1 MLKCERALRRLIH
14 CKFLAL
20 VLPFAR
26 PLLNIRSKPLK
37 VRIHRCN
44 AGWPRQIKRSA
55 IAEWRNFDP
64 RYDAIV
70 RRNNGQ
76 SLPSLGLKIQTG
88 VEVIFPQ
95 LAKIS
100 RQNQR
105 NVQRRNQPI
114 ALPMPSSPIL
124 LRLCALLHSHNT
136 ESQEEGHPQTK
147 TEVLNVHQHEGC
159 KTNIGTQRERL

>member
-1 MLKCERALRRLIH
+1 MLKRERALRRLIH

-55 IAEWRNFDP
+55 IAEWRNLDP

-70 RRNNGQ
+70 RRNNRQ
-76 SLPSLGLKIQTG
+76 SLPSLGLKIQTS
-88 VEVIFPQ
+88 VEMIFPQ

-105 NVQRRNQPI
+105 NV
-114 ALPMPSSPIL
+114 
-124 LRLCALLHSHNT
+124 
-136 ESQEEGHPQTK
+136 
-147 TEVLNVHQHEGC
+147 
-159 KTNIGTQRERL
+159 